1 MAPPCAI
8 LCAELGAK
16 ETGAGGGSSSLPQ
29 SDHHYFEPNMT
40 AAIFV
45 YVTAPDLDVAERIA
59 TAIVE
64 EGLAACANLLPGMR
78 SIYRWKGAVERADEI
93 VLLLKTTPSRFD
105 ALEARVRELHPH
117 ETPCVVALP
126 INRGSAPYLDWIVDE
141 TSP

>member
-1 MAPPCAI
+1 
-8 LCAELGAK
+8 
-16 ETGAGGGSSSLPQ
+16 
-29 SDHHYFEPNMT
+29 MT

-45 YVTAPDLDVAERIA
+45 YVTAPDLAAAEHIG

-78 SIYRWKGAVERADEI
+78 SIYRWKGAVERAEEI

-105 ALEARVRELHPH
+105 ALEARVRDLHPY

-126 INRGSAPYLDWIVDE
+126 ISHGSAPYLDWIVDE

>member
-1 MAPPCAI
+1 MVLLSDRSHGAPRGSWFLEA
-8 LCAELGAK
+8 GFGHWYSGHH
-16 ETGAGGGSSSLPQ
+16 ET
-29 SDHHYFEPNMT
+29 F
-40 AAIFV
+40 
-45 YVTAPDLDVAERIA
+45 PDLDVAERIG

-64 EGLAACANLLPGMR
+64 EGLAACANLLPGVR

>member
-1 MAPPCAI
+1 MASPRAI
-8 LCAELGAK
+8 LASNKTQGDGVQA
-16 ETGAGGGSSSLPQ
+16 AGVPISQ

-40 AAIFV
+40 GAIFV
-45 YVTAPDLDVAERIA
+45 YVTAPDLDVAERIG

-93 VLLLKTTPSRFD
+93 VVLLKTTPSRFD

-126 INRGSAPYLDWIVDE
+126 ITQGSAPYLDWIAAE
-141 TSP
+141 TSL